1 MPAPKWASNIIHT
14 CVGVEAE
21 EKVLI
26 AVDQPLAHVR
36 DALLEE
42 ASEVSPK
49 ELWTHTFPDDERPF
63 TEYPPGM
70 LQLATQADAVILMLA
85 SLDPKIE
92 MPAWVAGRQAIL
104 AGGARLAAG
113 AYIEQSILDHELS
126 ADYEEVAAVTE
137 ALKRKLTGCSEITIQ
152 TRLGTDLRLFATGRQ
167 WLADSGKLRGR
178 GTYGNLP
185 GGEIAVAPLEDSAEG
200 HLVVDKTLPGLVL
213 SEPVHIAFREGR
225 ATEISDGPGASYL
238 LDVITD
244 GEKRADGQ
252 GCRVVA
258 ELGIGTNP
266 RARLQG
272 NIVTDEKAAGTI
284 HIAIGRND
292 FLGGNN
298 AAPIHVDAV
307 VGEPSVVVDGER
319 IIQDGRF
326 LVEMEGS
333 QAA

>member
-1 MPAPKWASNIIHT
+1 MPAPTWAVNIIHT

-21 EKVLI
+21 EHVLI
-26 AVDQPLAHVR
+26 AVDQPLAYIR

-42 ASEVSPK
+42 AGKVAPK

-63 TEYPPGM
+63 GEYPPEM
-70 LQLATQADAVILMLA
+70 LELATRADAVILMLA
-85 SLDPKIE
+85 SLDPRIE

-113 AYIEQSILDHELS
+113 AYIDQSILDHELS

-137 ALKRKLTGCSEITIQ
+137 GLKRKLGGCSEIRIQ
-152 TRLGTDLRLFATGRQ
+152 TRLGTDLRLSTAGRQ

-178 GTYGNLP
+178 GAYGNLP

-200 HLVVDKTLPGLVL
+200 QLVVDKTLPGLVL
-213 SEPVHIAFREGR
+213 SEPVRITFREGR
-225 ATEISDGPGASYL
+225 AAEISDGPGASYL
-238 LDVITD
+238 LDVIAD
-244 GEKRADGQ
+244 GEKRTDGE

-292 FLGGNN
+292 FLGGTN

-307 VGEPSVVVDGER
+307 VGEPNVLVDGEQ
-319 IIQDGRF
+319 IIEGGRF
-326 LVEMEGS
+326 VIEI
-333 QAA
+333 